1 MSRSLNVYR
10 STNDLA
16 YSELPQPD
24 HGDLKTFD
32 EDAVN
37 KENALEF
44 YRFELAFLQVSGA
57 QDQLQTHAATQENF
71 VKDGKP
77 TENLD
82 DPVWT
87 QIKDGVNNEVTHVG
101 SKV

>member
-10 STNDLA
+10 STNDLT
-16 YSELPQPD
+16 YSELPPPD
-24 HGDLKTFD
+24 YGDLEPFD

-44 YRFELAFLQVSGA
+44 YRFELAILQVSGA
-57 QDQLQTHAATQENF
+57 QDQLQTYAATQENF
-71 VKDGKP
+71 AKDGQQ
-77 TENLD
+77 TENQD

-87 QIKDGVNNEVTHVG
+87 QIQQGVRNEVTQVG